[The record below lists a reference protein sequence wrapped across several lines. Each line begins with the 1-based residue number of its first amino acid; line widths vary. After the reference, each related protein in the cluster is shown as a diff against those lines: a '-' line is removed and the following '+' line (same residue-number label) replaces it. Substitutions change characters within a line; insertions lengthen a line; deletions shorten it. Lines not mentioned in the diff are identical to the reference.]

1 VGVVSALV
9 RPSLAERRF
18 DQEDGRPSPLHQPQP
33 AAVAAAI
40 ATAGVSGLEA
50 ATLPVRSSASLL
62 VAAAVPGELLLDRGV
77 VFLVSDAFLQ
87 KYYTY

>member
-1 VGVVSALV
+1 
-9 RPSLAERRF
+9 
-18 DQEDGRPSPLHQPQP
+18 
-33 AAVAAAI
+33 
-40 ATAGVSGLEA
+40 
-50 ATLPVRSSASLL
+50 